1 MTEKPDIT
9 VYGAH
14 WCPDCWRSK
23 QFLGEHQIPYKW
35 VDIEQDKTG
44 EQYVLARNDGKRI
57 IPTIEFS
64 DGSIL
69 VEPSNAELAAKLGL
83 RTRAE
88 RSHYELIIVGGGP
101 AGLTAALYTAREG
114 IDTLIIERAALGG
127 QAAATQW
134 LDNVPGFANG
144 ISGSEYSN
152 QLYRQAER
160 FGVEFLQAQD
170 VVRVSSQDNYHRV
183 VTADGSEYSARA
195 LLVTAGS
202 TYRRLGAP
210 GEEDYIGA
218 GVHFCATCDGPF
230 YKGEHVAIIGGGN
243 SATEEGLF
251 LLKFVD
257 RVTMLVRGGELK
269 ASQVLQEKVLSEPRI
284 YVRYH
289 TEAVEFH
296 GQGGKLTSVTI
307 ENNQTGET
315 EKIDPAAVFVFIGL
329 TPNTDFLK
337 RSQVKTNEWG
347 FIVTGHSLVHAG
359 DHSALFDTRA
369 PFPLETSVPGIFA
382 AGDVRADS
390 TKQVASAAGEGAT
403 AALLVR
409 DYLNCGFC
417 QRN

>member
-1 MTEKPDIT
+1 MTAKPDIT

-14 WCPDCWRSK
+14 WCPDCRRSK
-23 QFLGEHQIPYKW
+23 QFLGEHQIPYRW

-44 EQYVLARNDGKRI
+44 EQYVLAKNDGKRI
-57 IPTIEFS
+57 IPTIEFG

-83 RTRAE
+83 RTKAE
-88 RSHYELIIVGGGP
+88 RSHYELISVGGGP

-114 IDTLIIERAALGG
+114 IDTLVIERAALGG

-134 LDNVPGFANG
+134 LDNVPGFADG

-170 VVRVSSQDNYHRV
+170 VVQVSSQDNYHRV

-195 LLVTAGS
+195 LLVTTGS
-202 TYRRLGAP
+202 TYRRLDVP

-269 ASQVLQEKVLSEPRI
+269 ASQVLQEKALAEPWI
-284 YVRYH
+284 EIRYH

-307 ENNQTGET
+307 ENNQTGEM

-329 TPNTDFLK
+329 TPNTGFLK

-403 AALLVR
+403 AALLIR
-409 DYLNCGFC
+409 EYLNCGFC